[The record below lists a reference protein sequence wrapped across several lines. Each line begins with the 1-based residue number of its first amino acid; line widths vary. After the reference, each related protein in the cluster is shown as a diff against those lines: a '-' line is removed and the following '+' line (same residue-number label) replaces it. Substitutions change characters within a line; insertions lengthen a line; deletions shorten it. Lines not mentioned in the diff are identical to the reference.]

1 MSASVKIT
9 GLKEVQAQIES
20 FTKNLPKNADA
31 IVKSGVNKMARD
43 AKEEVPV
50 DMGAMKGGISVKTNG
65 FADYSLVSNASYS
78 PYIEFGTKGN
88 YQPIPGIDASEF
100 KGKGSKEGGKG
111 FFENILAWVK
121 RKRIAGTYSSGIKR
135 KKGGGF
141 EVGGSKGRRVGKK
154 ADIERENEQVAW
166 AIYLSIQKHGIKA
179 HPFFFKQGDKHGPE
193 IIKQIEQ
200 LVKQVKLNG

>member
-9 GLKEVQAQIES
+9 GLKAVQAQVEG
-20 FTKNLPKNADA
+20 FVKTLPKNVDA
-31 IVKSGVNKMARD
+31 IVESGVRKMVRD
-43 AKEEVPV
+43 AKADAPKDFGVLAGEITE
-50 DMGAMKGGISVKTNG
+50 KKNG
-65 FADYSLVSNASYS
+65 FADHSMVSNASYS

>member
-9 GLKEVQAQIES
+9 GLKAVRVQFEKLAKE
-20 FTKNLPKNADA
+20 LPGKTDA
-31 IVKSGVNKMARD
+31 IIRKGVTEMVDD
-43 AKEEVPV
+43 AKKDVANNSF
-50 DMGAMKGGISVKTNG
+50 DTGRLAGGISLKTNG
-65 FADYSLVSNASYS
+65 FADYSMTSNASYS

-121 RKRIAGTYSSGIKR
+121 RKRIAGTYSVKT
-135 KKGGGF
+135 
-141 EVGGSKGRRVGKK
+141 RRRTGKK
-154 ADIERENEQVAW
+154 ADIQKENEQVAF
-166 AIYLSIQKHGIKA
+166 AIYMSIMKHGIKP
-179 HPFFFKQGDKHGPE
+179 HPFFFKQGDKHGPA

-200 LVKQVKLNG
+200 LVKQEKLNG

>member
-9 GLKEVQAQIES
+9 GLKAVQVEFEKLA
-20 FTKNLPKNADA
+20 KNLPKDVDG
-31 IVKSGVNKMARD
+31 IVSKGIKNMVRD
-43 AKEEVPV
+43 AQKDVANNSFDE
-50 DMGAMKGGISVKTNG
+50 GNLSKGIEPKKNG
-65 FADYSLVSNASYS
+65 FADYSMVSNASYS

-121 RKRIAGTYSSGIKR
+121 RKRIAGTYSVKT
-135 KKGGGF
+135 
-141 EVGGSKGRRVGKK
+141 RRRTGKK
-154 ADIERENEQVAW
+154 ADRERENEQVAW

>member
-9 GLKEVQAQIES
+9 GLKEVQAQIEN

-121 RKRIAGTYSSGIKR
+121 RKRIAGTYSVKT
-135 KKGGGF
+135 
-141 EVGGSKGRRVGKK
+141 RRRTGKK
-154 ADIERENEQVAW
+154 ADREREDEQVAW
-166 AIYLSIQKHGIKA
+166 AIYLSIQKHGIKP
-179 HPFFFKQGDKHGPE
+179 HPFFFKQLGKHGPE